1 MNIAEAKEE
10 IKTTVNAYLKKDDL
24 GFFRIS
30 PAQQRPIFMVGAPGI
45 GKTAIMEQIAS
56 ELGIGLVSYSMTHH
70 TRQSAL
76 GLPMIVHRSYRN
88 GEDFDISEYTMSE
101 IIAAIYDY
109 MEETELDTG
118 ILFLDEINC
127 VSETLYPSM
136 LQFLQFKTFGQHKV
150 PDGWIVVC
158 AGNPPEYNRSVHE
171 FDIVTLDR
179 LRTIQ
184 VEPDYDTWKNYARAT
199 HVHPAILTYLDVR
212 PEDFYV
218 VESTPEGKSFV
229 SARGWSD
236 LSEYIT
242 LLEEMGAPVGRPTI
256 SEFLQHDEVAEHF
269 AAYYELFSKYR
280 SDYQIESILRGEE
293 APEIHARAK
302 EAQFDERLALLGL
315 ILDGIC
321 KEMREVLDE
330 GGVLMSVRDDL
341 RALKDK
347 LIAGDS
353 ANELFDAAVLK
364 HHEQANLKQKR
375 SHNAADARAEL
386 RVVEILHELEFATKA
401 KGGQEA
407 FDALQAAYQEKVA
420 AFNTSADVCS
430 EHLDNAFSF
439 IETVFGNDREMLVFV
454 TELTAR
460 SESSQFISQF
470 GSETYYAHNQDLMV
484 EQTRDDLIEEID
496 ELEEEHNKR

>member
-1 MNIAEAKEE
+1 MGKP
-10 IKTTVNAYLKKDDL
+10 VNRD
-24 GFFRIS
+24 
-30 PAQQRPIFMVGAPGI
+30 
-45 GKTAIMEQIAS
+45 
-56 ELGIGLVSYSMTHH
+56 
-70 TRQSAL
+70 
-76 GLPMIVHRSYRN
+76 HRRSSCS
-88 GEDFDISEYTMSE
+88 D
-101 IIAAIYDY
+101 
-109 MEETELDTG
+109 
-118 ILFLDEINC
+118 DEIADALRRLLQP
-127 VSETLYPSM
+127 VRASTAPTTRSSRILPARQAPISSE
-136 LQFLQFKTFGQHKV
+136 
-150 PDGWIVVC
+150 
-158 AGNPPEYNRSVHE
+158 
-171 FDIVTLDR
+171 
-179 LRTIQ
+179 
-184 VEPDYDTWKNYARAT
+184 
-199 HVHPAILTYLDVR
+199 
-212 PEDFYV
+212 
-218 VESTPEGKSFV
+218 
-229 SARGWSD
+229 
-236 LSEYIT
+236 
-242 LLEEMGAPVGRPTI
+242 
-256 SEFLQHDEVAEHF
+256 
-269 AAYYELFSKYR
+269 
-280 SDYQIESILRGEE
+280 
-293 APEIHARAK
+293 RAK
-302 EAQFDERLALLGL
+302 KAEFDERIALLGL